1 MLYSMPF
8 IQTDPSQTSSTTA
21 ATLVSNTHA
30 TISIVM
36 ATTLMSG
43 VSDTSKTVPTLDSS
57 TQPVYSVAM
66 MSPTT
71 THVTMATTDPSLIVS
86 KVIGVTSRVAITTN
100 VAMPTTAAMITGT
113 VTVTPSSA
121 NSELNSSK
129 IVPAPDSSIQAVYSV
144 AMMSPTT
151 SHVTKA
157 TTAPSLIVHYTLVS
171 NTHATT
177 SIVMT
182 ATQMSSVSHTS
193 KTVPT
198 LDSSTQPVYS
208 AAMMSPSTTHII
220 MATTAPS
227 LIVSKVIGV
236 TSTVAITTN
245 FAMTTSDAMT
255 TGIGTV
261 TPSSNSELH
270 SSKVVV
276 FLSCH

>member
-1 MLYSMPF
+1 MPF

-30 TISIVM
+30 TTSIVM

-71 THVTMATTDPSLIVS
+71 THVTMAPTAPSLNVS
-86 KVIGVTSRVAITTN
+86 KVIGVTSRIAITTN

-129 IVPAPDSSIQAVYSV
+129 IVPAPDSSIQPVYS
-144 AMMSPTT
+144 AAGMSHTT

-157 TTAPSLIVHYTLVS
+157 TTAPSL
-171 NTHATT
+171 NA
-177 SIVMT
+177 
-182 ATQMSSVSHTS
+182 
-193 KTVPT
+193 
-198 LDSSTQPVYS
+198 
-208 AAMMSPSTTHII
+208 
-220 MATTAPS
+220 
-227 LIVSKVIGV
+227 SKVVGV

-245 FAMTTSDAMT
+245 VAMTTSVAMT
-255 TGIGTV
+255 TGTGTV
-261 TPSSNSELH
+261 MPTSSNSELH